1 MQNYN
6 QFRQTQQ
13 NYEKIDKDLD
23 LLKTYQKLIYNNLS
37 NLEKKFLQI
46 KNK

>member
-1 MQNYN
+1 VNQMQNYN

-13 NYEKIDKDLD
+13 NYEKIDGDLD

-37 NLEKKFLQI
+37 NLEK
-46 KNK
+46 